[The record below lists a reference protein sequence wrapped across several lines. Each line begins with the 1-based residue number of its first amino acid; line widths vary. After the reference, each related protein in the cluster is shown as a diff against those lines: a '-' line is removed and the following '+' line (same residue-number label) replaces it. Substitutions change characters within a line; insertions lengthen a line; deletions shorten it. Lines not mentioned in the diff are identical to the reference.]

1 MEEKCDYKFKVS
13 LLGEASVGKTSL
25 ILRFVKNY
33 FKDDLKSTIGT
44 NFMIKTV
51 NVDKVKI
58 QLLIFDIGA
67 QKIFTSMRA
76 KYFQGSS
83 ASIAVFDITSRES
96 LHALP
101 EWIISV
107 RDVCGNIPIY
117 VVGNKADLVN
127 QRAITRSDGEA
138 LASRF
143 TCMYEEASAKTGDR
157 VEALFDKVAR
167 ACLENLRYSA

>member
-1 MEEKCDYKFKVS
+1 MEAKIEYKFKVS
-13 LLGEASVGKTSL
+13 LLGEAGVGKTSL
-25 ILRFVKNY
+25 ILRFVKNF

-44 NFMIKTV
+44 NFMIKPVTI
-51 NVDKVKI
+51 DKTRL

-76 KYFQGSS
+76 KYFQGSG
-83 ASIAVFDITSRES
+83 AAIAVFDVTSIES

-101 EWIISV
+101 EWIMSV
-107 RDVCGNIPIY
+107 KDVCGNIPIV

-127 QRAITRSDGEA
+127 QRTVSRNDAEA

-143 TCMYEEASAKTGDR
+143 TCLYEETSAKTGER
-157 VEALFDKVAR
+157 VEALFEKIAR
-167 ACLENLRYSA
+167 ACLESMNSCT